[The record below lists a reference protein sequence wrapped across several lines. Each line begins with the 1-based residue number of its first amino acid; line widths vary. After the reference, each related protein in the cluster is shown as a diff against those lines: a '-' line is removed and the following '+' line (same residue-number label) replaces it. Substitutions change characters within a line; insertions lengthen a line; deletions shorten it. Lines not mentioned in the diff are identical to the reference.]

1 MNSNNKNKQL
11 EIIKNLN
18 LSLLNSPSD
27 LPGLLQL
34 ETHQNL
40 SVYYAPF
47 DFVNEQAKIVIVG
60 ITPGF
65 TQLKNA
71 YLSLQKSTRAG
82 LAIDQLL
89 RNVKSDASFSGSM
102 RQNLIDMLDHIGINK
117 WLDIPSS
124 ADLFS
129 SRADLLHS
137 TSALKYPVF
146 VNGANY
152 NGTPNMIKHEI
163 LSRYLVESLG
173 QEVKAL
179 KDALF
184 VPLGPKPSAALEYL
198 ANKGLVS
205 RERILT
211 GFLHPSAAS
220 QERVNYFLGK
230 KPKSQL
236 STKTNAKLIDD
247 AKAIMIKNIIAL
259 NNQQG
264 EKA

>member
-1 MNSNNKNKQL
+1 MHSNNNNNQL
-11 EIIKNLN
+11 EIIRNLN
-18 LSLLNSPSD
+18 INDLNNTSD
-27 LPGLLQL
+27 LPSSLQL
-34 ETHQNL
+34 ESHQNL

-47 DFVNEQAKIVIVG
+47 EFVNKQAKVVIVG

-71 YLSLQKSTRAG
+71 YLSLQKSTKAG

-89 RNVKSDASFSGSM
+89 MNVKSEASFSGSM
-102 RQNLIDMLDHIGINK
+102 RQNLIDMLDHIGINE
-117 WLDIPSS
+117 WLDIPST

-152 NGTPNMIKHEI
+152 NGTPNMIKHKI
-163 LSRYLVESLG
+163 LSRYLIENLG
-173 QEVKAL
+173 QEVQAL

-184 VPLGPKPSAALEYL
+184 VPLGPKPSAALEHI

-236 STKTNAKLIDD
+236 STKTNATLIDA
-247 AKAIMIKNIIAL
+247 AKASMIEKLTAL
-259 NNQQG
+259 TN
-264 EKA
+264 